1 MTTLAIDQGTT
12 STRAL
17 AIDRSGQARVVGS
30 LEHGQHYPAA
40 NRVEHDPEELVRNI
54 RACLSAAEGI
64 DDLDAIGLDNQGESC
79 LAWNADTGEAVTPVI
94 VWQDSRTADVTEQ
107 LKVDGVEAFVLER
120 AGLPLDPYF
129 SATKLSWIVREVPE
143 AARLAEAG
151 KLRLGT
157 TDAFFLDRLTGRFAT
172 DITTASRT
180 SLMNLAM
187 GDWDAELCRLFGVP
201 IGALPRI
208 VPTTGELGALSCG
221 SRRVPLTASI
231 VDQQASL
238 YGHGCRK
245 EGDAKITF
253 GTGAFT
259 LKVTGRLERAGADG
273 ALPTIAWQKRGEA
286 PVYALDGGVYCAS
299 AALNWARELGLF
311 SDFAEISAFDKAPAI
326 ERGLAFVPAL
336 AGLACPHWDR
346 AARGTWLGL
355 SLDTTRADMVQAVL
369 EGVAL
374 RTAEVAE
381 VMERSGPLSD
391 PVSIDGGMT
400 ANRYFCQFLADTLQR
415 TLIVSD
421 QPELTALGTAS
432 LAAEAI
438 GRPIAG
444 GRTGTTVEPQ
454 APPAKAREK
463 FASAI
468 AAAQMFH
475 GNR

>member
-1 MTTLAIDQGTT
+1 MRTLAIDQGTT

-17 AIDRSGQARVVGS
+17 SVDRDGGVRVIAAF
-30 LEHGQHYPAA
+30 EHGQHYPQPS
-40 NRVEHDPEELVRNI
+40 RVEHDPEELLRNI
-54 RACLSAAEGI
+54 RSCLEAAQTDDGI
-64 DDLDAIGLDNQGESC
+64 RAIGLDNQGESC
-79 LAWNADTGEAVTPVI
+79 MAWNADTGEAITPVI
-94 VWQDSRTADVTEQ
+94 VWQDSRTADITGQ
-107 LKVDGVEAFVLER
+107 LQADGVGPFVLER

-129 SATKLSWIVREVPE
+129 SATKLAWIVREVPE
-143 AARLAEAG
+143 ARRLADRG

-157 TDAFFLDRLTGRFAT
+157 TDAFFLDRLTGNFVT

-187 GDWDAELCRLFGVP
+187 GDWDHELCRLFGVP
-201 IGALPRI
+201 VSALPRI
-208 VPTTGELGALSCG
+208 VPTTGAFGALSCG
-221 SRRVPLTASI
+221 ARRIPLTACI

-253 GTGAFT
+253 GTGAFA
-259 LKVTGRLERAGADG
+259 LKVTGRMERAAAGG
-273 ALPTIAWQKRGEA
+273 ALPTVAWQKWGDS

-299 AALNWARELGLF
+299 AAVNWARGLGLF
-311 SDFAEISAFDKAPAI
+311 QDYAEISAFEKPPAI

-355 SLDTTRADMVQAVL
+355 SLDTTNRDLVQSLL

-374 RTAEVAE
+374 RTVEVADA
-381 VMERSGPLSD
+381 MERSGPLSD

-400 ANRYFCQFLADTLQR
+400 ANRYFCQFLADVLQR
-415 TLIVSD
+415 RIIVSE
-421 QPELTALGTAS
+421 QPEVTALGTAS
-432 LAAEAI
+432 LAAEAA
-438 GRPIAG
+438 GLEIANT
-444 GRTGTTVEPQ
+444 RTGTAVEPR
-454 APPAKAREK
+454 ARRTAARAA

-468 AAAQMFH
+468 AAARMFSAT
-475 GNR
+475 